1 MIIQGY
7 KSLDIDFNKGEIVSI
22 PCEKVNLFEA
32 ADLLETIGAV
42 SSGIIARKHSCKNLH
57 LILNNED
64 KYRNLFKD
72 DVDSISIKD
81 ERGRVI
87 MTIYPPFE
95 DDGEGNNRLYEV
107 NVEGSIISVTIGMHK
122 RG

>member
-1 MIIQGY
+1 MILQGY
-7 KSLDIDFNKGEIVSI
+7 KSLDIDFNKGKTESI
-22 PCEKVNLFEA
+22 PCKKVNYFEA
-32 ADLLETIGAV
+32 VDLLETIGAV

-72 DVDSISIKD
+72 DVESISIKD
-81 ERGRVI
+81 EHGRLI

-107 NVEGSIISVTIGMHK
+107 NVEGSIISITIGIY
-122 RG
+122 